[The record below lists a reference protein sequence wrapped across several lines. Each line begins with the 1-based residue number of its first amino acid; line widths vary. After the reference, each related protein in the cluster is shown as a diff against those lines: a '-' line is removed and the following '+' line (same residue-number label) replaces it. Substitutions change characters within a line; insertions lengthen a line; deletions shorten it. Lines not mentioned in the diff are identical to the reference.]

1 VPPVSRNRLFS
12 RPGASMTRTAFYVL
26 LSLSTEERDSDELLE
41 DIALSSGGRVIAPPT
56 LATTLKRLL
65 GSGLIAEVERTAYR
79 LTRRGRTQLA
89 SELLRIE
96 SALEPVRARR

>member
-12 RPGASMTRTAFYVL
+12 RPGASLTRTAFYVL
-26 LSLSTEERDSDELLE
+26 LSLSTEERDGEQLLG
-41 DIALSSGGRVIAPPT
+41 DIALSSARVVAPPA
-56 LATTLKRLL
+56 LATTLKRLV
-65 GSGLIAEVERTAYR
+65 GGGMIVEVERATYR

-96 SALEPVRARR
+96 SALEPVRIRS